1 MPNKYSV
8 ILCTLATD
16 GADVWKTPRE
26 VLEPIAAAGYDGV
39 DVDAEPDKIPADK
52 FAEVCGLAQELGLEI
67 PALIC
72 AWGAWHAGEERN
84 LASSD
89 ETRRRHAVEYTLK
102 CIDLAATFAV
112 PPMLEIDAAA
122 EKMEYP
128 LASTPRAELRRNFVK
143 SALEICN
150 YAQPRNV
157 PIAIE
162 PINRFEGICGFLNSL
177 VEARSVADEVGCGLG
192 VMADFF
198 HLNIEDGPVTEA
210 LRLAG
215 DKLMHIHLADSNRQA
230 PGTGHIDFYDVVRT
244 LKAINYQGYFAVDS
258 VPVKPDWKSLL
269 RDSITFMKQVERTV
283 ELQERIEAEMRFQTA
298 GENHE

>member
-1 MPNKYSV
+1 MSFKYSV
-8 ILCTLATD
+8 ILCTLNTD

-26 VLEPIAAAGYDGV
+26 VLEPIAEAGYDGV
-39 DVDAEPDKIPADK
+39 DVDAEPDKIPPEK
-52 FAEVCGLAQELGLEI
+52 FQEVVELATSLGLKI

-89 ETRRRHAVEYTLK
+89 EGDRLHAVAYTKK
-102 CIDLAATFAV
+102 CIDLSATFDT

-122 EKMEYP
+122 AEMEYP
-128 LASTPRAELRRNFVK
+128 ISSTPRIELRRNFVK
-143 SALEICN
+143 SATEICE

-177 VEARSVADEVGCGLG
+177 VEACSIADEVGLGLG

-198 HLNIEDGPVTEA
+198 HVNIEDGPVTET
-210 LRLAG
+210 LRLCG
-215 DKLMHIHLADSNRQA
+215 DKLKHIHLADSNRQA
-230 PGTGHIDFYDVVRT
+230 PGTGHIDFFDVVRT
-244 LKAINYQGYFAVDS
+244 IKAMNYQGYFAVDS
-258 VPVKPDWKSLL
+258 VPVKPDWKTLL
-269 RDSITFMKQVERTV
+269 NQSIKFMKQVEEMV
-283 ELQERIEAEMRFQTA
+283 ELQDRIYDEMRRA
-298 GENHE
+298 

>member
-16 GADVWKTPRE
+16 GVDVWETPRE
-26 VLEPIAAAGYDGV
+26 VLEPIAEAGYDAI
-39 DVDAEPDKIPADK
+39 DVDAEPDKIPMDK
-52 FAEVCGLAQELGLEI
+52 FDEVRALADSLGLRI

-89 ETRRRHAVEYTLK
+89 EGGRSHAVEYTKK
-102 CIDLAATFAV
+102 CIDLASTFDN
-112 PPMLEIDAAA
+112 PPMLEIDAADEA
-122 EKMEYP
+122 NEYP
-128 LASTPRAELRRNFVK
+128 VASTPRHELRRNFVR
-143 SALEICN
+143 SAIEICD
-150 YAQPRNV
+150 YAQERNV

-162 PINRFEGICGFLNSL
+162 PINRFEGICGFLNSM
-177 VEARSVADEVGCGLG
+177 VEARSIADEVGRSLG

-198 HLNIEDGPVTEA
+198 HVNIEDGPVTES

-230 PGTGHIDFYDVVRT
+230 PGTGHIDFLDVQRT
-244 LKAINYQGYFAVDS
+244 LNAMSYDGYFAVDS
-258 VPVKPDWKSLL
+258 VPVKPDWKTLL
-269 RDSITFMKQVERTV
+269 RDSITFMKQVEQTV
-283 ELQERIEAEMRFQTA
+283 ALQEQVD
-298 GENHE
+298 GELRQRSGM